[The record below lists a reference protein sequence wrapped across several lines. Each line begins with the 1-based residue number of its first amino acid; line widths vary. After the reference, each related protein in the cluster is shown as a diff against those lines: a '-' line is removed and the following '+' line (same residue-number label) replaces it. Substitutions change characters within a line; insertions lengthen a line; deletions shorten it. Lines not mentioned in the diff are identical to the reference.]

1 MFQHLFQ
8 HFCMIEVTFSLDN
21 PKREVSTI
29 RGFIRYAGKRYSFPT
44 RESVKTACF
53 SKGKCRE
60 CKEARAINNKLVAVE
75 IAMKNAILYY
85 KQDFKVPEAVDF
97 RKKVEQ
103 FLTGNNAIEIK
114 RKDNEFLSYVDEYI
128 KTCDKSVE
136 TIKSYKTALNSLREF
151 EKVKKKTFSFDDITL
166 KFAEEYRKWLLDADY
181 SRNYIGTLFKNLK
194 FFMKHAREVG
204 KLHDNTDYEK
214 FKVEAEVADTIA
226 LSEIELLRLHRLVI
240 DEDLVKR
247 ASNDERLHNIRAR
260 IRAWDNV
267 RKKFLIGAFTA
278 MRVSDF
284 NRIQDYNIQ
293 DGIITILPKKGSS
306 IRKPE
311 PVKIPMHPV
320 IQEIL
325 ASGFDLSCKVSEQY
339 LNKQIKVLCRLAGIV
354 GDTVVYRTEGGV
366 LKEFVKQRWELVST
380 HTARR
385 SGATNFYK
393 QGIPKRSIMLLTG
406 HKSEKQFDAYV
417 KLSAEENAKALM
429 GNDYFNRDKADSSNE
444 WMLRQIENENTFD
457 IRE

>member
-1 MFQHLFQ
+1 
-8 HFCMIEVTFSLDN
+8 MIEITFSLDN

-29 RGFIRYAGKRYSFPT
+29 RGFVRYAGKRYSFPT
-44 RESVKTACF
+44 GESVRSSCF
-53 SKGKCRE
+53 QKGKCKN
-60 CKEARAINNKLVAVE
+60 CVEAKAVNNKLTAIE
-75 IAMKNAILYY
+75 IAMKNAILYF
-85 KQDFKVPEAVDF
+85 KQDFKVPENKNF
-97 RKKVEQ
+97 KSKVEQ
-103 FLTGNNAIEIK
+103 FLLGNNAIEIK
-114 RKDNEFLSYVDEYI
+114 HKSKELLPYIESYIGECVKAKDTIRSYR
-128 KTCDKSVE
+128 TC
-136 TIKSYKTALNSLREF
+136 LNKLREYENF
-151 EKVKKKTFSFDDITL
+151 KRKVFSFDDVTI
-166 KFAEEYRKWLLDADY
+166 KFAVDYRKWLVELGF

-194 FFMKHAREVG
+194 VFMKQAHKVD
-204 KLHDNTDYEK
+204 KLHENTDYEN
-214 FKVEAEVADTIA
+214 FNVEAEVADTIA

-240 DEDLVKR
+240 DEGLVRK

-260 IRAWDNV
+260 MQALDNV

-284 NRIQDYNIQ
+284 NRIQTCNIQ
-293 DGIITILPKKGSS
+293 DGIITILPKKGAS

-320 IQEIL
+320 VQEIL
-325 ASGFDLSCKVSEQY
+325 ASGFDLSCRVSEQY
-339 LNKQIKVLCRLAGIV
+339 LNKQIKVLCRLAGMV

-366 LKEFVKQRWELVST
+366 LKEFVKERWELVST

-429 GNDYFNRDKADSSNE
+429 EGDYFNKDKVDTSNE
-444 WMLRQIENENTFD
+444 WMLRQIENENNPKFGNE
-457 IRE
+457 I

>member
-1 MFQHLFQ
+1 MLKV
-8 HFCMIEVTFSLDN
+8 CFSLDN

-29 RGFIRYAGKRYSFPT
+29 RGFINYAGKRYAFPT
-44 RESVKTACF
+44 GESVKSNSF
-53 SKGKCRE
+53 SNNKCKD

-75 IAMKNAILYY
+75 IAMKNAILYF
-85 KQDFKVPEAVDF
+85 KQDFKVPGQQDF
-97 RKKVEQ
+97 RQKVEQ
-103 FLTGNNAIEIK
+103 FLVGNNSIEIK
-114 RKDNEFLSYVDEYI
+114 RKDKEFLNYVEEYI
-128 KTCDKSVE
+128 NRCDKAAE
-136 TIKSYKTALNSLREF
+136 TIKGYKTTLNNLREF
-151 EKVKKKTFSFDDITL
+151 QNVKRKVFSFDDITL
-166 KFAEEYRKWLLDADY
+166 KFAEDYRKWLLDGNR
-181 SRNYIGTLFKNLK
+181 SRNYIGTLFKNIK
-194 FFMKHAREVG
+194 FFMKHAREVE

-240 DEDLVKR
+240 DEELVKR
-247 ASNDERLHNIRAR
+247 VCNDIRRHNIQIKVQAL
-260 IRAWDNV
+260 DNV

-284 NRIQDYNIQ
+284 NRIQDYNIK

-306 IRKPE
+306 IRKPD

-325 ASGFDLSCKVSEQY
+325 ETGFDLNYRVNEQY
-339 LNKQIKVLCRLAGIV
+339 LNKQIKVLCHLAGI
-354 GDTVVYRTEGGV
+354 DDDVVIYRTEGGV
-366 LKEFVKQRWELVST
+366 LKEFVKKKWELVST

-393 QGIPKRSIMLLTG
+393 QGLPKRSIMLLTG

-417 KLSAEENAKALM
+417 KLTAEENAKALM
-429 GNDYFNRDKADSSNE
+429 ENDYFKKDADTTME
-444 WMLRQIENENTFD
+444 WMLRQIERENS
-457 IRE
+457 RESV